1 MIVLIKLIINTM
13 RALMKD
19 KSYIMLAIIIPIFIA
34 IFFSFE
40 FTGKHKFKVGVIDN
54 DNSYVSNEIIK
65 TIDDLE
71 GIQSIIIKEEDSEIL
86 LITQQIQL
94 VVIINDNFQ
103 NKLINSKDNEI
114 EVKTINENHVKLV
127 VQNMIDMKCEDLSM
141 IGKMSKGD
149 INKFKEINQDYNDK
163 NTILSL
169 NDVNEKRPDIESSL
183 GLIILTVFILA
194 GKVSNFLIEDKDNK
208 VRIKTLGYEI
218 SKWKYYLSII
228 VGFYIMSSMAT
239 LIYYGVLII
248 FKSNFAMDYSIN
260 FLVVMMLL
268 NLVALSFNLCLVSF
282 TRSRH
287 ISSMLNVL
295 IIIPCCMLSG
305 VFWDFNIMPEKFQ
318 EIGRLM
324 PTRWICICLENL
336 QQTNDLGSINIYL
349 NAMLILS
356 IILFVISF
364 AKLKENK

>member
-1 MIVLIKLIINTM
+1 
-13 RALMKD
+13 MKD

-336 QQTNDLGSINIYL
+336 QRTNDLGSINRYL

-356 IILFVISF
+356 IILIVISF
-364 AKLKENK
+364 VKLKEKNKF

>member
-1 MIVLIKLIINTM
+1 MIKLIINTM
-13 RALMKD
+13 RELMKD
-19 KSYIMLAIIIPIFIA
+19 KSYIMVAIIIPIFIA

-40 FTGKHKFKVGVIDN
+40 FTGQHKFKIGVIDN
-54 DNSYVSNEIIK
+54 DNSYLSNEIIK

-71 GIQSIIIKEEDSEIL
+71 GIQSIKIKKDDSEIL
-86 LITQQIQL
+86 LITQQIQM

-114 EVKTINENHVKLV
+114 KIKTINENDVKLV

-183 GLIILTVFILA
+183 PLIILIIFIVA
-194 GKVSNFLIEDKDNK
+194 GKVSNSLIEDKENK
-208 VRIKTLGYEI
+208 VRINTPGYRI

-228 VGFYIMSSMAT
+228 VVFYIMSSMST

-248 FKSNFAMDYSIN
+248 FKLDFAMENSIN
-260 FLVVMMLL
+260 FLVVMLML

-287 ISSMLNVL
+287 TSSMLNVL
-295 IIIPCCMLSG
+295 IIVPCCMLSG
-305 VFWDFNIMPEKFQ
+305 VFWDFNIMNENFQ
-318 EIGRLM
+318 AIGKLM
-324 PTRWICICLENL
+324 PTRWVYICLENL
-336 QQTNDLGSINIYL
+336 QKTNDLGSINIYL

-364 AKLKENK
+364 VKLKENKEV